1 MSFDEVLE
9 KAAQNGTI
17 PGAVML
23 ATNTSGDFNFQK
35 VIGKRSL
42 QAGHN
47 DPLRLDTIFTIA
59 SMTKLLTS
67 IALLQLHERGTV
79 GLDQDVSEHV
89 PVLANQ
95 SILTGFNKDGTP
107 ILVKREKAITLR
119 LLLTH
124 SSGAGYSFMD
134 PKLQQYA
141 KYTGKSVAE
150 SSTVDDIFDWPLIYQ
165 PGEGWAYGA
174 GVTWAGKVLEK
185 LTGMSLEE
193 YMQENI
199 FKPLGISRITF
210 FPKANPAL
218 EGQVS
223 DMSVRDDATGI
234 LSAAPAGLPF
244 FGDLKDC
251 LGGEGAYAD
260 LSDYAKVLRS
270 ILLDDEVL
278 LKSETTALMFQPQ
291 LPTDAA
297 RAGLKKAMD
306 DPSWAVGDFSGPN
319 EYDWGVGG
327 ILIAGDNHPVRSR
340 GCLIWSGAA
349 NLFWFIDRSAG
360 LCGLWG
366 TQVMPPAD
374 QKVEPLIS
382 LYEKHM
388 YDLGGK
394 AKAK

>member
-9 KAAQNGTI
+9 KAVQDGAI

-23 ATNTSGDFNFQK
+23 ATNANGFNFQK

-42 QAGHN
+42 QAGYD
-47 DPLRLDTIFTIA
+47 DPLRLDSVFTIA

-67 IALLQLHERGTV
+67 IALLQLYERGTV

-89 PVLANQ
+89 PVLAKQ
-95 SILTGFNKDGTP
+95 SVLIGFNKDGTP
-107 ILVKREKAITLR
+107 ILVRREKDITLR

-124 SSGAGYSFMD
+124 SSGAGYDFMD
-134 PKLQQYA
+134 AKLQQYA
-141 KYTGKSVAE
+141 KYTGKSATE
-150 SSTVDDIFDWPLIYQ
+150 SCTIDDIFDWPLLYQ

-174 GVTWAGKVLEK
+174 GISWAGKVLEK
-185 LTGMSLEE
+185 LTGKTLEE

-210 FPKANPAL
+210 FPEANPAL
-218 EGQVS
+218 EVQVS
-223 DMSVRDDATGI
+223 DMSVRDDATGT
-234 LSAAPAGLPF
+234 LSAAPPGLPF
-244 FGDLKDC
+244 FGKLKDC

-260 LSDYAKVLRS
+260 LTDYVKVLRS
-270 ILLDDEVL
+270 ILLDDGAL
-278 LKSETTALMFQPQ
+278 LKSETTALMFRPQ

-297 RAGLKKAMD
+297 RAGLKKVME
-306 DPSWAVGDFSGPN
+306 DPSWAIGDFSGPN
-319 EYDWGVGG
+319 EYDWAFGG
-327 ILIAGDNHPVRSR
+327 ILVAGDNHPVRNR

-349 NLFWFIDRSAG
+349 NLFWFIDRTAG
-360 LCGLWG
+360 LCGIWG
-366 TQVMPPAD
+366 TQVMPPGD

-382 LYEKHM
+382 LFERHIYA
-388 YDLGGK
+388 LGAK

>member
-1 MSFDEVLE
+1 VQGKSQKLTL
-9 KAAQNGTI
+9 GLT
-17 PGAVML
+17 
-23 ATNTSGDFNFQK
+23 GDFDFKK

-42 QAGHN
+42 QPGSD
-47 DPLRLDTIFTIA
+47 DPLRLDTVFTIA

-79 GLDQDVSEHV
+79 GLDQDISEHV
-89 PVLANQ
+89 PVLAKQ
-95 SILTGFNKDGTP
+95 SILTGFSKDGTP
-107 ILVKREKAITLR
+107 ILIKREKAITLR
-119 LLLTH
+119 QLLTH
-124 SSGAGYSFMD
+124 SSGAGYTFMD

-141 KYTGKSVAE
+141 EYTGKSVSE
-150 SSTVDDIFDWPLIYQ
+150 SSTVDDIFDWPLVYQ

-174 GVTWAGKVLEK
+174 GVAWAGKVLEK
-185 LTGMSLEE
+185 LTGQSLEE

-223 DMSVRDDATGI
+223 DMSFRDDATGT
-234 LSAAPAGLPF
+234 LSSAPPGLPF

-270 ILLDDEVL
+270 ILLDDGAL
-278 LKSETTALMFQPQ
+278 LKSETTALMFEPQ

-306 DPSWAVGDFSGPN
+306 DPSWAVGDFSRPN
-319 EYDWGVGG
+319 EYDWGFGG
-327 ILIAGDNHPVRSR
+327 ILVAGDNHPIRNR

-349 NLFWFIDRSAG
+349 NLFWVRSLLLKRESG
-360 LCGLWG
+360 NQL
-366 TQVMPPAD
+366 M
-374 QKVEPLIS
+374 KVV
-382 LYEKHM
+382 Y
-388 YDLGGK
+388 
-394 AKAK
+394 